1 MHSRV
6 IHSDLVLLTSLVACR
21 TEVCAVVGARNA
33 LATSSNRT
41 IENPSQQSY
50 TRLQEDLALVVITV
64 CFAVDRKFTEWAS

>member
-1 MHSRV
+1 MYSPV
-6 IHSDLVLLTSLVACR
+6 IHSDLVLSTFLVACR
-21 TEVCAVVGARNA
+21 TEVCVVVGARNA